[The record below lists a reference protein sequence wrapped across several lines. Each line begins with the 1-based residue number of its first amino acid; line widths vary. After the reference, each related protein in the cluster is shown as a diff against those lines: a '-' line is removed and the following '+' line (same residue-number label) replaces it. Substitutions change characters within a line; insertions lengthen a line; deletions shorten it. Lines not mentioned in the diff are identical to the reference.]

1 MPRSVV
7 TLALAFDARADSPP
21 TRHSVMTALS
31 TLRLSCPAMI
41 RLARRCAFAV
51 FIATA
56 LCAQAQN
63 VVFNDSFAGDS
74 LNPATYPTVTSTNT
88 GWDVATNKN
97 SPAPSKTG
105 GVLTINMA
113 GTGSG
118 FVEAQA
124 LFAPAPVQVLPGTY
138 LELTATFSPTFVL
151 TNSSDNLI
159 VGLFNSGG
167 SAPVS
172 GLLNSGLSS
181 SATTYATG
189 GAKGWV
195 GYNGNIPISGG
206 PKMVTRPA
214 QTGANNTVQDVLIDS
229 QSSGAGYTTPTG
241 SSASGITA
249 FSTSLTNGET
259 YTLDYK
265 LSLSADGATLTA
277 AVSLYRS
284 AGTTGSASNP
294 LIGSYSGRFS
304 GATLLTKSFDAMAIG
319 WRADAGSS
327 NPSNIAISSL
337 TVTTTGGSP
346 WFTAQPSSSMLVSV
360 GSDVTIPA
368 AVGGLVSSYQ
378 WQKSTDG
385 GATFANLDPTANA
398 SAATASLTLTN
409 VQNSDGGVY
418 RLLATNAAGT
428 AASTNVTI
436 TVTTSPVP
444 PTIITPPTGAT
455 LLGGSPYTFHVTVN
469 GTSPLTYQW
478 LFSPDGATYTP
489 ISDATAANY
498 SIPAVS
504 LANEGYY
511 EVTISNVAGMVTSV
525 PAQLIVNQPV
535 TITTQPAGAVLNVG
549 DTYTLVGAAVG
560 KPAPAY
566 QWFLNGGTIAG
577 ATNASYTIAA
587 ASAASA
593 GIYSLTATNGTTSD
607 TSANAAVA
615 VLSPTLVT
623 TSLAPNSA
631 ASGVD
636 PDTRLTLTFTA
647 PVSIGLS
654 GQIQIFDLANPTTP
668 VDTIDLVA
676 ARARMQALRAG
687 STISTQ
693 AWPVQ
698 TKTIGGVTN
707 FNYYPITVSGNTATI
722 YPRNNVLAY
731 GHTYFVTIDAGVFT
745 DATGLSFAGISGNTG
760 WTFATKP
767 VGPAST
773 ASQVVVAADG
783 SGDFCTVQGA
793 IDWVPA
799 GNTTPRTI
807 FIRTGTYFEQV
818 YFTGKHSLTFLGED
832 RAHSIIAY
840 PNNNTFNNASG
851 TYHRMVFNGDHA
863 NNVAVVNLTIQNT
876 TPHGGSQAEAL
887 ILNGSSTS
895 HALVANVDLL
905 SYQDT
910 LQINGQAYIT
920 DSHISGDV
928 DFMWGNGPNFFN
940 RCEITALTS
949 NGYFTQIRNGSTGH
963 GNVYLNCTLDAAP
976 GISGM
981 YLGRIDPNVSGGFP
995 YSEVVWL
1002 DCVMGSVSGSTYS
1015 SPVAP
1020 AGWLLNNTADQ
1031 TAASAPNVHFWEY
1044 NSHYSDGTPL
1054 NVAARIG
1061 ASKQLTLANDAT
1073 TIANYRTPSY
1083 VLNGWTP
1090 QLAPV
1095 IATQPTAQTVNSG
1108 SGFTLSVQAFA
1119 VPAAT
1124 YQWQRNGVDIAG
1136 ATDATFTV
1144 SSAGGSD
1151 AGTYSVVVSN
1161 GSASITSAVVP
1172 LVVHGGPPVI
1182 SRAPSDTS
1190 ALLGTN
1196 VVLNVYALGDAPL
1209 SYQWSKDGMA
1219 IAGATNLALRLT
1231 GLQAADAGSYSV
1243 AVTNAGGTTL
1253 SVPATLSLVAPA
1265 TTLPT
1270 LPTIPTGTFDIT
1282 AYGAVGDGATDNTAA
1297 IQAAVNAAT
1306 AAGGGTVELPPAAG
1320 AYLSGPITLASNLN
1334 FQIDGGAVLQALPF
1348 GTYPRSTTSPSHF
1361 ITVPS
1366 GSTNV
1371 EFSGTGTVNGDGAAW
1386 WAEFDAG
1393 LISGRP
1399 RMVQIT
1405 KTTNVLI
1412 SGLTF
1417 LNSPNFHLAF
1427 SGANNNVTIYGVTI
1441 SAPGD
1446 SPNTDGMDLAAS
1458 NVLVQHCSVS
1468 VGDDNIVPKPGSVF
1482 CRNIYI
1488 ADCWFGTGHGVS
1500 VGGQTNVGLDGMVVT
1515 NCTFN
1520 GTDTGLRLKADPT
1533 QGGPVQNVT
1542 YSNITMTNVT
1552 YPILFYSYYNQIGSP
1567 GARSG
1572 SSQTTPTKVNT
1583 WNSTPPNALASSTIP
1598 TWKNITIS
1606 NLTATGASGY
1616 STIWGLPLA
1625 DALIANVTLN
1635 NVSISGG
1642 AGFELFDATNVQ
1654 FTGVTSVGP
1663 FVTDNALAIVGQPQG
1678 SAVDVGGG
1686 ATFSVTAVGA
1696 SGITGTGPTYRWA
1709 LNGTPLND
1717 GAQADGSTVS
1727 GATTPTL
1734 SISNVHVTS
1743 AGNYTVTVSNNL
1755 DGYDV
1760 VSSALAPNSLPVS
1773 ATSSPAALT
1782 VNPLP
1787 ASITL
1792 SNLEQTYDGTA
1803 KAATVTTT
1811 PGGIAVQLAYG
1822 DGVTPINAGTY
1833 TVTATL
1839 ADPNYTGAP
1848 VTATLTIDRAPA
1860 TVELSNLSWTYDGT
1874 AKVPT
1879 ATTSPAGLSVGFTYS
1894 GNPASPVNAGS
1905 YDVLATITDPN
1916 YVGSGTGT
1924 LVIAK
1929 ANPTIVWPAPA
1940 AITYGTALGAVQLD
1954 ATANTAGSFAYS
1966 PAAGTVLNAGPNQTL
1981 SVLFTPVD
1989 PQNYNGASAN
1999 TTITVDQATALI
2011 SLSGLTQPYDG
2022 LPKTVTAT
2030 TLPTNLKVDILYGT
2044 STDGPVF
2051 PGHYPVSAV
2060 IDDPNYT
2067 GATTD
2072 TLTVTITAL
2081 VRHAPVIN
2089 GALDG
2094 SVQVLRGENIV
2105 LNGSAWISGDLLVAG
2120 TPSLRL
2126 NGLPMIAGTTDEG
2139 GATAPNNY
2147 SVTLNGKSVLRYLVR
2162 RIDPIAMTPVAPP
2175 PLPTGTRSVTL
2186 NSPTDSA
2193 GSFATLRDLTLNG
2206 NAGTVAVPAG
2216 TYGQLTANAN
2226 TTLVFGHPSATQPD
2240 VYNLQGLTLN
2250 GGSRLRID
2258 GPVVLLLANGITV
2271 NGAVGDAPHAQ
2282 WLTVA
2287 IAHGGLTV
2295 NANGAVA
2302 GYVLAP
2308 SGTITINGA
2317 GALTGEV
2324 ITDSLI
2330 INSNG
2335 ELSEPAP

>member
-1 MPRSVV
+1 MIRPLRCCV
-7 TLALAFDARADSPP
+7 LAVLLAIALDAR
-21 TRHSVMTALS
+21 
-31 TLRLSCPAMI
+31 
-41 RLARRCAFAV
+41 
-51 FIATA
+51 
-56 LCAQAQN
+56 AQN
-63 VVFNDSFAGDS
+63 VVFNDSFTGDA
-74 LNPATYPTVTSTNT
+74 LNPATYPAVTPTTT

-97 SPAPSKTG
+97 SPAPTESG
-105 GVLTINMA
+105 GLLTINMA
-113 GTGSG
+113 ATGSG
-118 FVEAQA
+118 FIEAQA
-124 LFAPAPVQVLPGTY
+124 LFASAPVQLLPGTY
-138 LELTATFSPTFVL
+138 VELTFTFTPTFVL
-151 TNSSDNLI
+151 TSSSDNLM
-159 VGLFNSGG
+159 VGLYNSGG
-167 SAPVS
+167 SAPLA
-172 GLLNSGLSS
+172 GLLNTGLTSS
-181 SATTYATG
+181 SSTYGSG
-189 GAKGWV
+189 GAKGWI
-195 GYNGNIPISGG
+195 GYNGNIPIGGG

-214 QTGANNTVQDVLIDS
+214 QTGTNNTVQDVVVDS
-229 QSSGAGYTTPTG
+229 QSSSTGYTTPTG
-241 SSASGITA
+241 ASASGITSFA
-249 FSTSLTNGET
+249 TSLTNGAP

-265 LSLSADGATLTA
+265 LSLSADGGTLTA
-277 AVSLYRS
+277 AVSLYNG
-284 AGTTGSASNP
+284 AGTTGSGGNT
-294 LIGSYSGRFS
+294 LVGSYSGRFS
-304 GATLLTKSFDAMAIG
+304 GTTLLTKSFDALAIG
-319 WRADAGSS
+319 WRADAGTS
-327 NPSNIAISSL
+327 NQSNIKLSSL
-337 TVTTTGGSP
+337 TVTTTGGTP
-346 WFTAQPSSSMLVSV
+346 WFTSQPPASLLVSV
-360 GSDVTIPA
+360 GSDLTIPA
-368 AVGGLVSSYQ
+368 SVGGTVASYQ
-378 WQKSTDG
+378 WQFSSDG
-385 GATFANLDPTANA
+385 GATFSNIDTTANPT
-398 SAATASLTLTN
+398 AATATLTLTN
-409 VQNSDGGVY
+409 VQNSAAGLY
-418 RLLATNAAGT
+418 RLVATNAAGSN
-428 AASTNVTI
+428 ASNNVTV
-436 TVTTSPVP
+436 TVTTSPVA
-444 PTIITPPTGAT
+444 PTIITPPAGAT
-455 LLGGSPYTFHVTVN
+455 LLGGTPYTFSVAVN
-469 GTSPLTYQW
+469 GTSPLSYQW
-478 LFSPDGATYTP
+478 LFSSDGVTYAP
-489 ISDATAANY
+489 ISGATAAQY
-498 SIPAVS
+498 TIPAVS
-504 LANEGYY
+504 LANEGYF
-511 EVTISNVAGMVTSV
+511 EVTISNGAGTVTSA
-525 PAQLIVNQPV
+525 PAQLVVNQPV
-535 TITTQPAGAVLNVG
+535 TITTQPSGAVLNVG
-549 DTYTLVGAAVG
+549 DPYTLTAAAVG
-560 KPAPAY
+560 KPTPTY
-566 QWFLNGGTIAG
+566 QWYLNGAAIAG
-577 ATNASYTIAA
+577 ATNASYTIT
-587 ASAASA
+587 SA
-593 GIYSLTATNGTTSD
+593 GAANAGLYTMTATNGATSD
-607 TSANAAVA
+607 TTAAAPVA
-615 VLSPTLVT
+615 VLSPTLTAT
-623 TSLAPNSA
+623 TLTPV
-631 ASGVD
+631 SGTSGIA
-636 PDTRLTLTFTA
+636 PDTRLTLTFSQ
-647 PVSIGLS
+647 PVSVGTF
-654 GQIQIFDLANPTTP
+654 GQIRIYDAANPTTP
-668 VDTIDLVA
+668 VDTVDIVT
-676 ARARMQALRAG
+676 ARARMQTLRAA
-687 STISTQ
+687 STVSTQ
-693 AWPVQ
+693 PLPVQ

-707 FNYYPITVSGNTATI
+707 FNYYPITVAGNTATI

-731 GHTYFVTIDAGVFT
+731 GRTYFVTVDAGVFS
-745 DATGLSFAGISGNTG
+745 DSTGLSFSGISGNTG

-773 ASQVVVAADG
+773 ATQVVVAADG
-783 SGDFCTVQGA
+783 SGDFYTVQGA

-799 GNTTPRTI
+799 GNTTSRTV
-807 FIRTGTYFEQV
+807 FIRAGTYFEQV
-818 YFTGKHSLTFLGED
+818 YFTGKHNLTFLGED
-832 RAHSIIAY
+832 RAHSVIAY

-895 HALVANVDLL
+895 RAVVANVDLL

-940 RCEITALTS
+940 HCEITALTS

-976 GISGM
+976 GVAGM

-1002 DCVMGSVSGSTYS
+1002 DCVMGSVSGTTYS
-1015 SPVAP
+1015 SPVSA

-1108 SGFTLSVQAFA
+1108 SGFTLSVQAYA

-1144 SSAGGSD
+1144 ANASGSD

-1161 GSASITSAVVP
+1161 GSASISSAVVP

-1182 SRAPSDTS
+1182 SRPPSDTS

-1209 SYQWSKDGMA
+1209 SYQWSKDGVA

-1231 GLQAADAGSYSV
+1231 GLQPADAGSYAV

-1265 TTLPT
+1265 TTLPV
-1270 LPTIPTGTFDIT
+1270 LPTIPAGTFDVT
-1282 AYGAVGDGATDNTAA
+1282 AYGAVGDGATDNAAA
-1297 IQAAVNAAT
+1297 IQAAINAAN

-1320 AYLSGPITLASNLN
+1320 AYLSGPITLTSNLN

-1366 GSTNV
+1366 GATNV
-1371 EFSGTGTVNGDGAAW
+1371 EFSGSGTVNGDGAAW

-1399 RMVQIT
+1399 RMIQIT
-1405 KTTNVLI
+1405 KATNVLI

-1458 NVLVQHCSVS
+1458 NVLVQGCSVS
-1468 VGDDNIVPKPGSVF
+1468 VGDDDIVAKPGSVF

-1488 ADCWFGTGHGVS
+1488 ADCAIGAGHGVS

-1520 GTDTGLRLKADPT
+1520 GTDTGLRLKADAT

-1572 SSQTTPTKVNT
+1572 SSQTTPAKVNT
-1583 WNSTPPNALASSTIP
+1583 WNSTPPNSLASATIP

-1625 DALIANVTLN
+1625 DALIANVTLS
-1635 NVSISGG
+1635 NVSITGG

-1654 FTGVTSVGP
+1654 FTGTTSVGP
-1663 FVTDNALAIVGQPQG
+1663 FVTANALAIVSQPHG
-1678 SAVDVGGG
+1678 STVDAGGA
-1686 ATFSVTAVGA
+1686 ATFSVTAVGT

-1717 GAQADGSTVS
+1717 GAQADGSTIN
-1727 GATTPTL
+1727 GAATPTL
-1734 SISNVHVTS
+1734 SIGNVRVTN

-1755 DGYDV
+1755 DGYDAA
-1760 VSSALAPNSLPVS
+1760 SSTLAANSLPVS

-1803 KAATVTTT
+1803 KAPTVATI
-1811 PGGIAVQLAYG
+1811 PGGIAVQLAYAG
-1822 DGVTPINAGTY
+1822 GVTPINAGTY

-1839 ADPNYTGAP
+1839 ADPNYTAAP
-1848 VTATLTIDRAPA
+1848 VTATLTIDPAPA
-1860 TVELSNLSWTYDGT
+1860 TVELANLSWVYDGT
-1874 AKVPT
+1874 PKVPT
-1879 ATTSPAGLSVGFTYS
+1879 ATTTPAGLAVSFTYS
-1894 GNPASPVNAGS
+1894 GSSAAPVNSGN

-1916 YVGSGTGT
+1916 YVGSGSGT
-1924 LVIAK
+1924 VIITK
-1929 ANPTIVWPAPA
+1929 ANPVIVWPAPA
-1940 AITYGTALGAVQLD
+1940 AITYGTALGSAQLD

-1966 PAAGTVLNAGPNQTL
+1966 PAAGTVLSAGPNQTL
-1981 SVLFTPVD
+1981 SVLFTPAD
-1989 PQNYNGASAN
+1989 TQNYNGASSV
-1999 TTITVDQATALI
+1999 TTITVNQATALI

-2030 TLPTNLKVDILYGT
+2030 TLPANLKVDILYAT

-2060 IDDPNYT
+2060 IDDPNYA

-2072 TLTVTITAL
+2072 TLAITITAL
-2081 VRHAPVIN
+2081 VRHAPTIN
-2089 GALDG
+2089 GAIDG
-2094 SVQVLRGENIV
+2094 SVQVLLGENIV
-2105 LNGSAWISGDLLVAG
+2105 LNGNAWMSGDLLVAG
-2120 TPSLRL
+2120 MPSLRL
-2126 NGLPMIAGTTDEG
+2126 NGLPMIAGTTDED
-2139 GATAPNNY
+2139 GATTPNNY
-2147 SVTLNGKSVLRYLVR
+2147 SVTLNGKSVLRYLIR

-2186 NSPTDSA
+2186 NSPTDNP
-2193 GSFATLRDLTLNG
+2193 GSFDTLRDLTLNG
-2206 NAGTVAVPAG
+2206 NAGTVAIPAG

-2226 TTLVFGHPSATQPD
+2226 TTLVFGHAGATQPD

-2250 GGSRLRID
+2250 GGSRLRIA

-2271 NGAVGDAPHAQ
+2271 NGAFGDAPHAQ

-2308 SGTITINGA
+2308 SGTITING
-2317 GALTGEV
+2317 GGTLTGEV
-2324 ITDSLI
+2324 ITDRLT
-2330 INSNG
+2330 INGNG